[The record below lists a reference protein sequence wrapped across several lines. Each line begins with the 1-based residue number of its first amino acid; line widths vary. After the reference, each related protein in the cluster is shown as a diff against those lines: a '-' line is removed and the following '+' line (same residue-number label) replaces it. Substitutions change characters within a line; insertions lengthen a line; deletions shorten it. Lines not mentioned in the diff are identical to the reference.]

1 MHYLALCAIAKDE
14 DRYLLEWI
22 HYHILVGVERFIIYD
37 NDSATP
43 IAQTLAEYVKAG
55 IVEVIP
61 VSGKD
66 RQIPAYAHCLR
77 EHGPRFR
84 WIGFLDLDEFL
95 VPKDTRDARILL
107 SDYEDH
113 GGLAVHWVM
122 FGSSGHVTSPPGLQI
137 ENYTLRFATN
147 DFHVKSIVQP
157 AHVREAVN
165 AHIFNYK
172 SGSYCV
178 NEDHLPVGSS
188 ISYPTAKRV
197 QINHYWYRSQQDFAA
212 KLQRGRADTEAL
224 NETTRGWQHFHTH
237 LDQPHV
243 KEGLLGDMARRI
255 KLLARSGNAH
265 VWAALCNRYS
275 RPQELYQYVAQAYEA
290 MEKGDLEAAEVIM
303 CAASLKYGETVECLL
318 FRASLCRL
326 RKAWERAKNLV
337 VKALAQEPSLTVY
350 YELFLV
356 HLQMGDR
363 DRAERLQQFMERS
376 LGTFGIN
383 DESWRQRLAQSRK
396 LLKAANAG
404 ANP

>member
-66 RQIPAYAHCLR
+66 RQIPAYEHCLR

-95 VPKDTRDARILL
+95 VLKDTRDARILL

-122 FGSSGHVTSPPGLQI
+122 FGSSGHVTSPAGLQI
-137 ENYTLRFATN
+137 ENYTLRLSGSN
-147 DFHVKSIVQP
+147 FHVKSIVQP
-157 AHVREAVN
+157 PHVSKVANV
-165 AHIFNYK
+165 HMFNYK
-172 SGSYCV
+172 PGSCCV
-178 NEDHLPVGSS
+178 NEDRLPVGSA
-188 ISYPTAKRV
+188 ISYHTVRRA
-197 QINHYWYRSQQDFAA
+197 QINHYWYRSQQDFAT
-212 KLQRGRADTEAL
+212 KLQRGRADAASL
-224 NETTRGWQHFHTH
+224 NETTRGWHQFYSH
-237 LDQPHV
+237 LNQPQVREDQ
-243 KEGLLGDMARRI
+243 LGDMAR
-255 KLLARSGNAH
+255 KMKMLARSGKAD
-265 VWAALCNRYS
+265 VWAALSNRHS
-275 RPQELYQYVAQAYEA
+275 GPQELYQHVAQAYEA
-290 MEKGDLEAAEVIM
+290 MEGGDLDAAEIIM
-303 CAASLKYGETVECLL
+303 CTASLRYGDTVECLL

-326 RKAWERAKNLV
+326 RKAWERARSLV
-337 VKALAQEPSLTVY
+337 VKALSREPSLTVY

-356 HLQMGDR
+356 HLQMGDFEK
-363 DRAERLQQFMERS
+363 AELLLQFMEHS
-376 LGTFGIN
+376 MGTFGID
-383 DESWRQRLAQSRK
+383 DEAWRQRLAQSRAM
-396 LLKAANAG
+396 LKA
-404 ANP
+404 